1 MEKTIFEQMGGTY
14 TQQGD
19 CYLPNLVLPT
29 EKETRPIGV
38 WGQRH
43 LRYLKECHRITYAN
57 LLTSCKLNSY
67 LVDIDERAENMF
79 LRLVK
84 QMAEH
89 EGVTERLKAE
99 NQMEWV
105 GQINNIRICAT
116 EIVNQVIIFGQ
127 MTALK

>member
-43 LRYLKECHRITYAN
+43 LRYLKENFSQVETA
-57 LLTSCKLNSY
+57 
-67 LVDIDERAENMF
+67 M
-79 LRLVK
+79 
-84 QMAEH
+84 
-89 EGVTERLKAE
+89 EGLIK
-99 NQMEWV
+99 
-105 GQINNIRICAT
+105 GY
-116 EIVNQVIIFGQ
+116 
-127 MTALK
+127 

>member
-57 LLTSCKLNSY
+57 LLTSGKLNSY
-67 LVDIDERAENMF
+67 RFDIDERAENMF

>member
-57 LLTSCKLNSY
+57 LLTSGKLNRY

>member
-1 MEKTIFEQMGGTY
+1 MKKTIFEQMGGTY

-57 LLTSCKLNSY
+57 LLTSGKLNSY

-105 GQINNIRICAT
+105 RRMNNIR
-116 EIVNQVIIFGQ
+116 ERVNEVVNAEMIF
-127 MTALK
+127 T

>member
-57 LLTSCKLNSY
+57 LLTSGKLNSY

-127 MTALK
+127 MTALI

>member
-1 MEKTIFEQMGGTY
+1 MEKTIFEHMGGTY

-57 LLTSCKLNSY
+57 LLTSGKLNG
-67 LVDIDERAENMF
+67 RARGCDRAAKGGKSN
-79 LRLVK
+79 
-84 QMAEH
+84 
-89 EGVTERLKAE
+89 GVGWTDK
-99 NQMEWV
+99 
-105 GQINNIRICAT
+105 
-116 EIVNQVIIFGQ
+116 
-127 MTALK
+127 

>member
-57 LLTSCKLNSY
+57 LLTSSKLNSY

>member
-1 MEKTIFEQMGGTY
+1 MEKTIFEQMAGTY

-19 CYLPNLVLPT
+19 CYFPNLVLPT

-57 LLTSCKLNSY
+57 LLTSGKLNSY

>member
-43 LRYLKECHRITYAN
+43 LRYLNC
-57 LLTSCKLNSY
+57 LLYTSPSPRDK
-67 LVDIDERAENMF
+67 R
-79 LRLVK
+79 
-84 QMAEH
+84 Q
-89 EGVTERLKAE
+89 TE
-99 NQMEWV
+99 
-105 GQINNIRICAT
+105 
-116 EIVNQVIIFGQ
+116 
-127 MTALK
+127 

>member
-19 CYLPNLVLPT
+19 CYLPNLVPVPT
-29 EKETRPIGV
+29 EKETRPIGSMGATAFTV
-38 WGQRH
+38 SETNR
-43 LRYLKECHRITYAN
+43 HRITYAN
-57 LLTSCKLNSY
+57 LLTSGKLNSY

-116 EIVNQVIIFGQ
+116 EIVNQTIIFR
-127 MTALK
+127 

>member
-57 LLTSCKLNSY
+57 LHTSGKLNSY